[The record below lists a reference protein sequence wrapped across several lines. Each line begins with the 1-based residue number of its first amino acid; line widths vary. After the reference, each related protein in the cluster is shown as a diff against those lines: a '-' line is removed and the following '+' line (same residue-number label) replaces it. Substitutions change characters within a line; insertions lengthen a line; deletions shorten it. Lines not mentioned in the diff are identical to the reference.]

1 MNELA
6 KHIQSFVTLR
16 GVILRAL
23 KGAEMSKNEIMY
35 AADLSEMKY
44 ANRMAMPETWT
55 VDEIES
61 LAKYLKR
68 SFSNGQT
75 IRQLAAYLC
84 CLPKEYQR
92 KVLQNAQIDRKKLM
106 IRRRDYNRWKPDELK
121 RIALALEEVEIAF
134 VRHIS

>member
-16 GVILRAL
+16 GVILRTL
-23 KGAEMSKNEIMY
+23 QGAEISKSEIIY

-61 LAKYLKR
+61 LAKYLR
-68 SFSNGQT
+68 QTFSAGQS
-75 IRQLAAYLC
+75 IRQLAPYLC
-84 CLPKEYQR
+84 ALPKEYQR
-92 KVLQNAQIDRKKLM
+92 KVLQSAQIDRKKLL
-106 IRRRDYNRWKPDELK
+106 IRRRDYNRWKPDELH
-121 RIALALEEVEIAF
+121 RIALALEQYETVLMNYIN
-134 VRHIS
+134 